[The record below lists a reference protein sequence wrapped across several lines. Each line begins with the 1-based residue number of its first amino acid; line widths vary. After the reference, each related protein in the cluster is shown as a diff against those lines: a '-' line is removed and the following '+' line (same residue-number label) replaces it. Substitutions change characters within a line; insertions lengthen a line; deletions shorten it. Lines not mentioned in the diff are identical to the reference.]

1 MEMPGK
7 LRRVLF
13 RLLEAAL
20 GAAFLYVGLLK
31 HWHPEEFAAAI
42 LAYQIL
48 PAGLVGL
55 AAAVIPWLEL
65 TPGSLLI
72 LGFKRRSCLLLL
84 ALLAAGFMLLLLVTM
99 ARGLKIDCGCGL
111 FFQRQVG
118 LAAALED
125 GLFLAWAA
133 ALYWWELLQAPG
145 ELVQAG
151 A

>member
-1 MEMPGK
+1 MALK
-7 LRRVLF
+7 LKRFLL

-20 GAAFLYVGLLK
+20 GSIFLYAGLLK
-31 HWHPEEFAAAI
+31 HWHPEEFAETI
-42 LAYQIL
+42 LAYRLL
-48 PAGLVGL
+48 PPGLAGL

-65 TPGSLLI
+65 APGSFLI
-72 LGFKRRSCLLLL
+72 LGFKRRSCLLFLGGL
-84 ALLAAGFMLLLLVTM
+84 AVVFLGVLLVTM

-133 ALYWWELLQAPG
+133 ALYWWELRGGPG
-145 ELVQAG
+145 K
-151 A
+151 